1 MYGTWE
7 ENFQQ
12 LLNWK
17 AAVIEISPDNVIELG
32 VHMVDGKM
40 YFYWFFC
47 ALGPCVKGFQEGCRP
62 YVSVDSTTLNG
73 SH

>member
-17 AAVIEISPDNVIELG
+17 ATVIEISPDNVIELG

-40 YFYWFFC
+40 YFCRFFVHLDRVLR
-47 ALGPCVKGFQEGCRP
+47 AFKRVVGLML
-62 YVSVDSTTLNG
+62 VSTQR
-73 SH
+73 H

>member
-40 YFYWFFC
+40 YFYRFFC